1 MSLESGAPCVAVPRI
16 AGSMD
21 LLVADR
27 SRRAT
32 VLWLHA
38 EGVCRSL
45 RHEDL
50 RPSTWPKPSSRSRRS
65 FKSVRH
71 TVSRRRAARFSRATS
86 TPRFALRNRLQR
98 KRQNGLS
105 SRRANSPGKPS
116 SPKAIRKA
124 SFRKVCSNP
133 ACSIHHPVSRPAAT
147 MENGRQS
154 KSGARKKPSNT
165 TRIRV
170 LSAIGAAV
178 PVRPETRPAI
188 PPHSNCSPVR
198 RVAASDFGAATRRT
212 EKP

>member
-116 SPKAIRKA
+116 SPKAIRRRASQSVQQSSLLHSPSGKQTSRDDGKWKA
-124 SFRKVCSNP
+124 EQERRKEEAIEHNTD
-133 ACSIHHPVSRPAAT
+133 SRPQCH
-147 MENGRQS
+147 RS
-154 KSGARKKPSNT
+154 SRS
-165 TRIRV
+165 
-170 LSAIGAAV
+170 
-178 PVRPETRPAI
+178 
-188 PPHSNCSPVR
+188 
-198 RVAASDFGAATRRT
+198 RT
-212 EKP
+212 S